1 MISARLDR
9 IAKRQNV
16 RQIWIKIAK
25 RFYKLAKLQV
35 LRETQRELIN
45 MRSNASNV
53 WHDFSEK
60 ARQRDKERRFRA
72 ARKAVQFEQNSRK
85 EIERA
90 MNSAPN
96 RVRMRKSKVVE
107 EEEVLERDPRH
118 EELVD
123 LWRSFAKRFAKQSM
137 FNTIS
142 DWVAE
147 MKRQKIHDRERYR
160 EKWQALAAL
169 AIREDDL
176 DAVATARA
184 DMDLHYAL
192 WRKFVSRKVLR
203 VKAASV
209 KAEYSKWNARKWKTE
224 AEVRL
229 VWMKLS
235 RRLVHNWRALRR
247 IRESIALRKITNFVM
262 YVMMPRRASFVA
274 LALKPTFAG
283 FGRIMAQRQVHRSVK
298 TIKNALRR
306 RMGLAAEVF
315 AEDWSGCLAEACS
328 SIAAYQVGAPQE
340 FVPVRVP
347 VAVEVSSE
355 SEPEL
360 QFESYPT
367 KIVKIDALEEDSD
380 APVQLDFDDE
390 LAPRVHFKS
399 PMKEKVVVVQTAE
412 KAKKNENVEINIDP
426 WSSESSAEVVESRR
440 PCLAISSPAMR
451 EFKRN
456 DDEVLRMMAPVV
468 VPEGVHRSATKKRSK
483 HPKKPKIHLKPD
495 VKKRS
500 LESIMKRYGCHSD
513 LEDLGED
520 ENDRHITEL
529 DFNFNDDASMQRTQL
544 EEDGSMEEEETA
556 TQRTEQ
562 VETEVTEEEEANEP
576 SCNMVFESNAEKS
589 EQEEEPI
596 CAFEFEK
603 SSVHNEEEHEDS
615 NPASDEDS
623 ERVFGP
629 PRELSSIDE
638 TDENIIC
645 RDYSD

>member
-1 MISARLDR
+1 
-9 IAKRQNV
+9 
-16 RQIWIKIAK
+16 
-25 RFYKLAKLQV
+25 
-35 LRETQRELIN
+35 
-45 MRSNASNV
+45 
-53 WHDFSEK
+53 
-60 ARQRDKERRFRA
+60 
-72 ARKAVQFEQNSRK
+72 
-85 EIERA
+85 
-90 MNSAPN
+90 
-96 RVRMRKSKVVE
+96 
-107 EEEVLERDPRH
+107 
-118 EELVD
+118 
-123 LWRSFAKRFAKQSM
+123 
-137 FNTIS
+137 
-142 DWVAE
+142 
-147 MKRQKIHDRERYR
+147 
-160 EKWQALAAL
+160 
-169 AIREDDL
+169 
-176 DAVATARA
+176 
-184 DMDLHYAL
+184 
-192 WRKFVSRKVLR
+192 
-203 VKAASV
+203 
-209 KAEYSKWNARKWKTE
+209 
-224 AEVRL
+224 
-229 VWMKLS
+229 
-235 RRLVHNWRALRR
+235 
-247 IRESIALRKITNFVM
+247 
-262 YVMMPRRASFVA
+262 
-274 LALKPTFAG
+274 
-283 FGRIMAQRQVHRSVK
+283 
-298 TIKNALRR
+298 
-306 RMGLAAEVF
+306 
-315 AEDWSGCLAEACS
+315 
-328 SIAAYQVGAPQE
+328 
-340 FVPVRVP
+340 
-347 VAVEVSSE
+347 
-355 SEPEL
+355 
-360 QFESYPT
+360 
-367 KIVKIDALEEDSD
+367 
-380 APVQLDFDDE
+380 
-390 LAPRVHFKS
+390 
-399 PMKEKVVVVQTAE
+399 MKEKVVVVQTAE